1 MEKIVID
8 KRKYMEI
15 TETKEIDE
23 YGEKEIKL
31 TLLDGVRLSVLGS
44 NLKIVSFSK
53 ESGNLVLN
61 GGIFEVKYK
70 QKSTSFLKRVFK

>member
-1 MEKIVID
+1 MEKIIID
-8 KRKYMEI
+8 KRKHMEI

-61 GGIFEVKYK
+61 GDIFEVKYK
-70 QKSTSFLKRVFK
+70 QKSVSFLKRVFK